1 MLKQNL
7 EADEDEHDAAHDG
20 GRLFVA
26 RAKGMADRHAG
37 DGEDKGCD
45 AYKRYSG
52 HDVNRERRKR
62 DAYGQ
67 GVNRGGNGENQVFYQ
82 VNLLGILVVALA
94 LVLGKGLPQH
104 LAADEGQ
111 KDKGDPMVD
120 GPDDAH
126 ELTAERPSDHGH
138 AGLKA
143 AKEQAEHYGDFKV
156 DLFHAETLSDGN
168 GKGVHRK
175 ANGEQHELC
184 ESHSLAPS
192 LRASPITRLLPH
204 LYETRCY
211 HMSSQRSPITV

>member
-82 VNLLGILVVALA
+82 VNLLAFLLSLSSSSSV
-94 LVLGKGLPQH
+94 
-104 LAADEGQ
+104 
-111 KDKGDPMVD
+111 
-120 GPDDAH
+120 
-126 ELTAERPSDHGH
+126 
-138 AGLKA
+138 KA
-143 AKEQAEHYGDFKV
+143 
-156 DLFHAETLSDGN
+156 
-168 GKGVHRK
+168 
-175 ANGEQHELC
+175 
-184 ESHSLAPS
+184 SHSILP
-192 LRASPITRLLPH
+192 PIKAKRIKAIQWSMGP
-204 LYETRCY
+204 
-211 HMSSQRSPITV
+211 MMPMN